1 MLFFLL
7 QAEEL
12 QPGFSKA
19 GRVYI
24 SKVNLPAYSNI
35 DKNIYVDDISE
46 NS

>member
-1 MLFFLL
+1 MPSSLL

-24 SKVNLPAYSNI
+24 SKVNSLAYFNI
-35 DKNIYVDDISE
+35 DEKYV
-46 NS
+46 